1 LVLVVQ
7 TKDPEYLK
15 HALIVRYK
23 MLTTMTK
30 KVAAYW
36 NVTPCTLPE
45 LYQSFSA
52 RQQDPL
58 KLSVISTRQHGVT
71 SRKRAIST
79 HEPFFVEMVSFPAS
93 LQFLSLLPPQIPTL
107 FAPLYKYRANPKGIM
122 SPGLL
127 LLF

>member
-1 LVLVVQ
+1 
-7 TKDPEYLK
+7 
-15 HALIVRYK
+15 
-23 MLTTMTK
+23 MLTTMTT

-45 LYQSFSA
+45 LHRSFSA

-58 KLSVISTRQHGVT
+58 KLSIIRTRQHGVT
-71 SRKRAIST
+71 SRKREIST
-79 HEPFFVEMVSFPAS
+79 HEPFFLEMASFPAAS
-93 LQFLSLLPPQIPTL
+93 FQFISLLSPQIPTL
-107 FAPLYKYRANPKGIM
+107 FASLYKYRANPKRIM